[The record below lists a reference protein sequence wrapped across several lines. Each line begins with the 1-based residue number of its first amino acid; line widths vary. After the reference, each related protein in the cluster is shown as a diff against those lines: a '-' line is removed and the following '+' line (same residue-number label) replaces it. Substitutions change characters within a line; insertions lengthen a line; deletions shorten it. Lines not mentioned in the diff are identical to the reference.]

1 MYFYIKN
8 KSGAVSMN
16 IELLCRGMVESNC
29 YGLIS
34 GDEVVIVDAGAY
46 PDVLEATLERRGLK
60 LKAVLLT
67 HGHFDHVL
75 SIGFI
80 KDKYDV
86 PVYIHENDA
95 EMLTDGRKNAYSV
108 FFRGEWDGVEADVLL
123 KDGDKIEFFGEEI
136 EVLQYDG
143 GRNIDTLALLH
154 EKFPC
159 EWSFGKRGA
168 RIRDKLH
175 LEYGE
180 RFEWPDMEACDRGNE
195 VFCYGLKDHFG
206 VLCDGSVIPCCLDR
220 EGAITLGNLF
230 DEGVTAEEILSSP
243 RALAMR
249 KGFTERRATEELCRK
264 CGYARRFG

>member
-8 KSGAVSMN
+8 DSGAESMN

-29 YGLIS
+29 YGLVN
-34 GDEVVIVDAGAY
+34 GDEVVLIDAGAY

-136 EVLQYDG
+136 EVLHTPG
-143 GRNIDTLALLH
+143 H
-154 EKFPC
+154 SE
-159 EWSFGKRGA
+159 
-168 RIRDKLH
+168 
-175 LEYGE
+175 
-180 RFEWPDMEACDRGNE
+180 
-195 VFCYGLKDHFG
+195 
-206 VLCDGSVIPCCLDR
+206 GSVCFKVGNSLFTGDTIFSRGTGRCDLYSGDDDKIRASIASLDNLPADMTIYP
-220 EGAITLGNLF
+220 GHGIACPLG
-230 DEGVTAEEILSSP
+230 E
-243 RALAMR
+243 AM
-249 KGFTERRATEELCRK
+249 K
-264 CGYARRFG
+264 YARMII

>member
-1 MYFYIKN
+1 
-8 KSGAVSMN
+8 MN

-108 FFRGEWDGVEADVLL
+108 FFRGEWDGAEADVLL

-136 EVLQYDG
+136 EVLHTPG
-143 GRNIDTLALLH
+143 H
-154 EKFPC
+154 SE
-159 EWSFGKRGA
+159 
-168 RIRDKLH
+168 
-175 LEYGE
+175 
-180 RFEWPDMEACDRGNE
+180 
-195 VFCYGLKDHFG
+195 
-206 VLCDGSVIPCCLDR
+206 GSVCFKVGNSLFTGDTIFSRGTGRCDLYSGDDDKIRASIASLDNLPADMTIYP
-220 EGAITLGNLF
+220 GHGIACPLG
-230 DEGVTAEEILSSP
+230 E
-243 RALAMR
+243 AM
-249 KGFTERRATEELCRK
+249 K
-264 CGYARRFG
+264 YARMII